1 MPPQVLVNRVA
12 SLEQRVTDL
21 ERLPERIT
29 AVESQ
34 VVQLRTEM
42 HDEFS
47 AVRAEMKDMRESL
60 RTEIAEMGAALRE
73 EIADTR
79 QSLGGQIDQLGPE
92 MRVLHEDVIGR
103 LAVIQEGQS
112 SRRRA
117 QQTEGGVNEPHS
129 RTMAGRAWDF

>member
-21 ERLPERIT
+21 ERLPQRIT

-42 HDEFS
+42 RDEFS
-47 AVRAEMKDMRESL
+47 AVRGEMKDMRESL
-60 RTEIAEMGAALRE
+60 RTEIAETGAALRAEMNEMGAALRE

-79 QSLGGQIDQLGPE
+79 QSLGGQIDQLGRE

-112 SRRRA
+112 SRRRR
-117 QQTEGGVNEPHS
+117 NKPK
-129 RTMAGRAWDF
+129 RA